1 MSKMFNIENCDVTM
15 ENGCLRLIYHTD
27 ELLMPMTLAISKTY
41 HDLNEKGMYL
51 FGQEDWVGNV
61 VEWSIRKES
70 PIWHNLLTDIYKNHH
85 DLYSSI
91 MVTPEDDEYDDDV
104 DDNDK
109 VLGYLTLEATGDI
122 DEKTGHRIAHFNTAD
137 LEALDNGILHV
148 LAETCGIKDG
158 EYMFR
163 DELINAMSQQ
173 DIDMDDCDYD
183 CENCDWAE
191 KISDGDVI
199 CHLDEDDDEE
209 EDDNEDLCDGDCDHC
224 KSDAPDTDS
233 DCSCNPVENENAAQP
248 DERPYE
254 YVDGPAHYHGTE
266 CIENMRKLFGDEAVR
281 WFCICNAY
289 KYRFRDGS
297 KPGVTAEQDEKKAR
311 WYEDYAVKM
320 MNEQRYY

>member
-70 PIWHNLLTDIYKNHH
+70 PIWHNLLADIYKNHH

-91 MVTPEDDEYDDDV
+91 MVTPEDDEYDNDV

-137 LEALDNGILHV
+137 LAALDNGILHV
-148 LAETCGIKDG
+148 LAEACGIKDG
-158 EYMFR
+158 EYR
-163 DELINAMSQQ
+163 LITLPGFLYANYFTAYLGFYPFGFFST
-173 DIDMDDCDYD
+173 DYFPLTPWLFLF
-183 CENCDWAE
+183 WAGFYLHHLAE
-191 KISDGDVI
+191 RTAQSLRPLRRSVCPPLGWLGRNSLMLYLLHQPVI
-199 CHLDEDDDEE
+199 
-209 EDDNEDLCDGDCDHC
+209 
-224 KSDAPDTDS
+224 
-233 DCSCNPVENENAAQP
+233 
-248 DERPYE
+248 Y
-254 YVDGPAHYHGTE
+254 
-266 CIENMRKLFGDEAVR
+266 
-281 WFCICNAY
+281 
-289 KYRFRDGS
+289 
-297 KPGVTAEQDEKKAR
+297 GVLTMVFLLLRRGGGAL
-311 WYEDYAVKM
+311 
-320 MNEQRYY
+320 